1 MTARLCEEHNIT
13 YDDIDR
19 IEAVVNWFETE
30 YPSPAFPTP
39 GSDGKPRV
47 GSTQY
52 FTAYGAA
59 TRGYP
64 SAARRASRAPAKA
77 IRPRCST

>member
-1 MTARLCEEHNIT
+1 MNRL
-13 YDDIDR
+13 
-19 IEAVVNWFETE
+19 ETE

-64 SAARRASRAPAKA
+64 LLRGAQPARVRPT
-77 IRPRCST
+77 RPRCSISCTA